1 MFKTGR
7 RLQSQVCGTQVIII
21 KAPAGEAALDC
32 GGQPM
37 IDVTQSPVAGLSP
50 AAGLD
55 GGTQIGKRY
64 VDADDTVEILVTK
77 PGTGSLSLDGKLLDV
92 KSAKPLP
99 SSD

>member
-1 MFKTGR
+1 MLKTGS
-7 RLQSQVCGTQVIII
+7 RLQSQVCDTQVVII
-21 KAPAGEAALDC
+21 KAAAGDSDLAC

-37 IDVTQSPVAGLSP
+37 IDVTQTPAAGLTPTS
-50 AAGLD
+50 GLD

-64 VDADDTVEILVTK
+64 VDADNTVEILVTK
-77 PGTGSLSLDGKLLDV
+77 PGAGSLSLGGTPLDI

>member
-1 MFKTGR
+1 MFKTGS

-55 GGTQIGKRY
+55 GGTQIGKR
-64 VDADDTVEILVTK
+64 
-77 PGTGSLSLDGKLLDV
+77 
-92 KSAKPLP
+92 
-99 SSD
+99 